1 MPFGF
6 YFVTRYYYNLY
17 ILRELMVNQRAG
29 VLGTGHSYP
38 EGILTNADLAKIVET
53 SDDWITTRTGIK
65 QRRKAAPDEYTS
77 MFAVRAAQQ
86 AIERARL
93 DPSDIDLLLCA
104 TVTPDQILPSTGC
117 IIQAELGANNAAA
130 MDIVAACSG
139 FLYGLSLAN
148 SMIKTGQ
155 VRHAVVVGAEILTQY
170 VDYTDRQ
177 TCVLFGDGAGAAVLG
192 PTENGRGILASKIR
206 SDGRY
211 EEQLYS
217 PGGGTRRKPS
227 AETLAAGDHFFKMK
241 GNELFKVAVRSMAEI
256 SREVLEQA
264 GAKSDDISLF
274 IPHQANQRITEAVAD
289 RLNVDISKVY
299 SNIAV
304 HGNTSS
310 ASIPIALDECVE
322 TGRIKD
328 GDLVMMAS
336 FGGGVTWGGVLVR
349 WKVSD

>member
-1 MPFGF
+1 
-6 YFVTRYYYNLY
+6 
-17 ILRELMVNQRAG
+17 MVNQRAG
-29 VLGTGHSYP
+29 ILGTGHSYP
-38 EGILTNADLAKIVET
+38 EGILTNADLAQIVET

-65 QRRKAAPDEYTS
+65 QRRKAAPGEYTS
-77 MFAVRAAQQ
+77 MFAVRAARQ

-93 DPSDIDLLLCA
+93 DVTDIDLLICA

-130 MDIVAACSG
+130 MDVVAACSG
-139 FLYGLSLAN
+139 FLYGVSLAD
-148 SMIKTGQ
+148 SMIRTGQ

-192 PTENGRGILASKIR
+192 PVEGNRGILASKIK

-211 EEQLYS
+211 EEQLFS
-217 PGGGTRRKPS
+217 PGGGTRRKPT

-256 SREVLEQA
+256 SREVLERA
-264 GAKSDDISLF
+264 GKKSDEVDLF

-289 RLNVDISKVY
+289 RLNVDVEKVY

-322 TGRIKD
+322 AGRIKD
-328 GDLVMMAS
+328 GDLVLMAS
-336 FGGGVTWGGVLVR
+336 FGGGVTWGAVLMQ
-349 WKVSD
+349 W

>member
-1 MPFGF
+1 
-6 YFVTRYYYNLY
+6 
-17 ILRELMVNQRAG
+17 MVNQRAG
-29 VLGTGHSYP
+29 ILGTGHSYP
-38 EGILTNADLAKIVET
+38 EGILTNADLAKIVDT
-53 SDDWITTRTGIK
+53 SDEWITTRTGIK
-65 QRRKAAPDEYTS
+65 QRRKAAPGEYTS
-77 MFAVRAAQQ
+77 LFAVRAARQ

-93 DPSDIDLLLCA
+93 DPADIDLLLCA

-117 IIQAELGANNAAA
+117 IVQAELGANNAAA

-139 FLYGLSLAN
+139 FLYGVSLAN
-148 SMIKTGQ
+148 SMIQTGQ

-192 PTENGRGILASKIR
+192 PMDSSRGILASKIK

-211 EEQLYS
+211 EEQLFS
-217 PGGGTRRKPS
+217 PGGGTRRKPT
-227 AETLAAGDHFFKMK
+227 AETLAAGDHFFKMR

-256 SREVLEQA
+256 SREVLEMA
-264 GAKSDDISLF
+264 GRKSDEIDLF

-289 RLNVDISKVY
+289 RLNVDMAKVY

-322 TGRIKD
+322 AGRIKE
-328 GDLVMMAS
+328 GDLVLMTS
-336 FGGGVTWGGVLVR
+336 FGGGVTWGAVLVQ
-349 WKVSD
+349 W

>member
-1 MPFGF
+1 
-6 YFVTRYYYNLY
+6 
-17 ILRELMVNQRAG
+17 
-29 VLGTGHSYP
+29 
-38 EGILTNADLAKIVET
+38 
-53 SDDWITTRTGIK
+53 
-65 QRRKAAPDEYTS
+65 
-77 MFAVRAAQQ
+77 VRQ

-117 IIQAELGANNAAA
+117 IVQAELGANNAAA

-139 FLYGLSLAN
+139 FLYGVSLAD
-148 SMIKTGQ
+148 SMIRTGQ
-155 VRHAVVVGAEILTQY
+155 VRHAVVVGAEILTLY

-192 PTENGRGILASKIR
+192 PVEGNRGILAAKIK

-211 EEQLYS
+211 EEQLFS
-217 PGGGTRRKPS
+217 PGGGTRRKPT
-227 AETLAAGDHFFKMK
+227 AETLAAGDHFFKMR

-256 SREVLEQA
+256 SRDVLEQA
-264 GAKSDDISLF
+264 GQKAEDVDLF

-289 RLNVDISKVY
+289 RLHVDMSKVY

-310 ASIPIALDECVE
+310 ASIPIALDECVDA
-322 TGRIKD
+322 GRVKE
-328 GDLVMMAS
+328 GDLVLMAS
-336 FGGGVTWGGVLVR
+336 FGGGATWGSVLMR
-349 WKVSD
+349 W

>member
-1 MPFGF
+1 
-6 YFVTRYYYNLY
+6 
-17 ILRELMVNQRAG
+17 MVNQRAG
-29 VLGTGHSYP
+29 ILGTGHSYP
-38 EGILTNADLAKIVET
+38 EGILTNADLTKIVDT

-65 QRRKAAPDEYTS
+65 QRRKAAPGEYTS
-77 MFAVRAAQQ
+77 MFAVRAARQ

-93 DPSDIDLLLCA
+93 DPADIDLLLCA

-130 MDIVAACSG
+130 MDVVAACSG
-139 FLYGLSLAN
+139 FLYGVSLAS
-148 SMIKTGQ
+148 SMIQTEQ

-192 PTENGRGILASKIR
+192 PVDASRGILASRIK

-211 EEQLYS
+211 EEQLFS
-217 PGGGTRRKPS
+217 PGGGTRRRPTP
-227 AETLAAGDHFFKMK
+227 ETLAAGDHFFKMR

-256 SREVLEQA
+256 SREVLDMA
-264 GAKSDDISLF
+264 GKKSDEIDLF

-289 RLNVDISKVY
+289 RLNVDLSKVY

-322 TGRIKD
+322 AGRIKE
-328 GDLVMMAS
+328 GDLVLMAS
-336 FGGGVTWGGVLVR
+336 FGGGVTWGAVLVR
-349 WKVSD
+349 W

>member
-1 MPFGF
+1 
-6 YFVTRYYYNLY
+6 
-17 ILRELMVNQRAG
+17 MVNQRAG
-29 VLGTGHSYP
+29 ILGTGHSYP
-38 EGILTNADLAKIVET
+38 EGILTNADLAQIVET

-65 QRRKAAPDEYTS
+65 QRRKAAPGEYTS
-77 MFAVRAAQQ
+77 MFAVRAARQ

-93 DPSDIDLLLCA
+93 DVTDIDLLICA

-130 MDIVAACSG
+130 MDVVAACSG
-139 FLYGLSLAN
+139 FLYGVSLAD
-148 SMIKTGQ
+148 SMIRTGQ
-155 VRHAVVVGAEILTQY
+155 VRHAVVVGAENLTQNFE
-170 VDYTDRQ
+170 YTYRQ

-192 PTENGRGILASKIR
+192 PVEGNRGILASKIK

-211 EEQLYS
+211 EEQLFS
-217 PGGGTRRKPS
+217 PGGGTRRKPT

-256 SREVLEQA
+256 SREVLERA
-264 GAKSDDISLF
+264 GKKSDEVDLF

-289 RLNVDISKVY
+289 RLNVDVEKVY

-322 TGRIKD
+322 AGRIKE
-328 GDLVMMAS
+328 GDLVLMAS
-336 FGGGVTWGGVLVR
+336 FGGGVTWGAVLMQ
-349 WKVSD
+349 W

>member
-1 MPFGF
+1 MA
-6 YFVTRYYYNLY
+6 
-17 ILRELMVNQRAG
+17 NQRAG
-29 VLGTGHSYP
+29 ILGTGHSYP
-38 EGILTNADLAKIVET
+38 EGILTNADLAKLVET
-53 SDDWITTRTGIK
+53 SDDWITSRTGIK
-65 QRRKAAPDEYTS
+65 QRRKAAPGEYTS
-77 MFAVRAAQQ
+77 LFAVRAARQ

-93 DPSDIDLLLCA
+93 DPADIDLLLCA

-139 FLYGLSLAN
+139 FLYGLSLAD
-148 SMIKTGQ
+148 SMIRTGQ
-155 VRHAVVVGAEILTQY
+155 SRYALVIGAEILTQY

-192 PTENGRGILASKIR
+192 PVDQSRGILATKIK

-217 PGGGTRRKPS
+217 PGGGTRRRPS

-256 SREVLEQA
+256 SREVLETSGLSA
-264 GAKSDDISLF
+264 EDVDLF
-274 IPHQANQRITEAVAD
+274 IPHQANQRITEAVANKLD
-289 RLNVDISKVY
+289 VNIDKVY

-322 TGRIKD
+322 AGRVKE
-328 GDLVMMAS
+328 GDLVLMSS
-336 FGGGVTWGGVLVR
+336 FGGGVTWGSVLMR
-349 WKVSD
+349 W